1 MNRCSLISRMVII
14 MSNFIGDMKE
24 VYKQQGSTF
33 DRVYVYVDAVESID
47 KLCIEVRELNNK
59 DGE

>member
-1 MNRCSLISRMVII
+1 

-24 VYKQQGSTF
+24 LFKQQGSTF
-33 DRVYVYVDAVESID
+33 DRVYVDVDAVESID

-59 DGE
+59 DGELWQVY